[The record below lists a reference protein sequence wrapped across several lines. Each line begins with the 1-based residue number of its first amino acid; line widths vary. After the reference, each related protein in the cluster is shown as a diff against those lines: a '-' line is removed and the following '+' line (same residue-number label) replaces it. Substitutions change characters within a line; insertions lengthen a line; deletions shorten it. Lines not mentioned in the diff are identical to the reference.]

1 MQRRHFEA
9 RLKDKST
16 LATYADVAKKGR
28 TGLPEYLRRVCPC
41 GLRQGRP
48 LKTKLRLGVHPPQ
61 GRLARVVPRGGRA
74 AASRCPCCN
83 AGVEETV
90 QHALFECGCHNAI
103 RADFFERAEEVYP
116 EFGALSMDAR
126 LRLLM
131 SEDTPKKIDGFLY
144 RFLIQL
150 FDSRERRLVSGLAG
164 SRP

>member
-1 MQRRHFEA
+1 M
-9 RLKDKST
+9 
-16 LATYADVAKKGR
+16 
-28 TGLPEYLRRVCPC
+28 
-41 GLRQGRP
+41 
-48 LKTKLRLGVHPPQ
+48 
-61 GRLARVVPRGGRA
+61 VPHGGRA

-90 QHALFECGCHNAI
+90 QHALFECRGHHAI

-116 EFGALSMDAR
+116 EFGALSTDTR
-126 LRLLM
+126 FRLLM
-131 SEDTPKKIDGFLY
+131 TEDTPKKIDGFLY